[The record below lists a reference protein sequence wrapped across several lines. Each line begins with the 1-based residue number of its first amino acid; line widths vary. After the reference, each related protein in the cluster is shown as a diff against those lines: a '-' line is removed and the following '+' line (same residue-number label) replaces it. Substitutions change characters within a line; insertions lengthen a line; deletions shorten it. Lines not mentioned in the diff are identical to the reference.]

1 MSLEDIKS
9 MKTKIP
15 AADNAILFLWTTIA
29 MLKESLKVMDS
40 WGFTYRSHV
49 MWVKEGNI
57 GLGYYVRAQHEL
69 LLLGKKG
76 NDMPTPMEANRPSS
90 VFYAPRTKHSEK
102 PEIVYDIIEKMYPNR
117 KYLELF
123 ARKKRSGWTAW
134 GNELVD
140 DETECL
146 QLENQL

>member
-57 GLGYYVRAQHEL
+57 GLGYYVRAQH
-69 LLLGKKG
+69 
-76 NDMPTPMEANRPSS
+76 
-90 VFYAPRTKHSEK
+90 
-102 PEIVYDIIEKMYPNR
+102 

-134 GNELVD
+134 GNELVE